1 MIFDA
6 LTLWKSGSETEMA
19 ALLEAQLSLHAVT
32 SKIRLEGVS
41 RHFPSGHGG
50 QLAALESIN
59 LEVLSGEFLCIVGP
73 SGCGKSTLLHLIAG
87 LDRPS
92 AGEIWIDGR
101 KVQEPGP
108 YRILL
113 FQELGLFPWLTA
125 RENVEFGLRQKGI
138 DRRERRERARY
149 YLDLVHLSQ
158 FQEHHPHQ
166 LSGGMKQR
174 VALARALA
182 MQPDVLLMDEP
193 FAALDAQTRDLP
205 TSKIPRSPPCPRK
218 SSGIFA
224 KKSTNPCELN
234 FIMNN
239 LRKIARQVGFYA
251 FVLAL
256 WQSLVLLKLW
266 PPYVFPTPA
275 SVFEALRIGFSDHT
289 FWIGIGVSLKR
300 MLVGYVLSVIL
311 GGALGLLLA
320 QSDLLEETLGRLVV
334 SVQSMPSICWLPLA
348 ILWFGLSEKAI
359 LFVVVMGSLLSI
371 SINVEAG
378 LRNVPRIYAMAGRNL
393 GASGARLFLH
403 VLLPASLPHLVSGLK
418 QGWAFAWRSLLA
430 GEMIFVS
437 LGLGQLLMMGRD
449 LNDISQVVAVM
460 VVIILIGFAVD
471 GLVFRIVER
480 NLRRKWGLSSTA

>member
-1 MIFDA
+1 
-6 LTLWKSGSETEMA
+6 
-19 ALLEAQLSLHAVT
+19 
-32 SKIRLEGVS
+32 
-41 RHFPSGHGG
+41 
-50 QLAALESIN
+50 
-59 LEVLSGEFLCIVGP
+59 
-73 SGCGKSTLLHLIAG
+73 
-87 LDRPS
+87 
-92 AGEIWIDGR
+92 
-101 KVQEPGP
+101 
-108 YRILL
+108 
-113 FQELGLFPWLTA
+113 
-125 RENVEFGLRQKGI
+125 
-138 DRRERRERARY
+138 
-149 YLDLVHLSQ
+149 
-158 FQEHHPHQ
+158 
-166 LSGGMKQR
+166 
-174 VALARALA
+174 
-182 MQPDVLLMDEP
+182 
-193 FAALDAQTRDLP
+193 
-205 TSKIPRSPPCPRK
+205 
-218 SSGIFA
+218 
-224 KKSTNPCELN
+224 
-234 FIMNN
+234 MNN

-251 FVLAL
+251 IVLAL
-256 WQSLVLLKLW
+256 WQSLALLKLW

-300 MLVGYVLSVIL
+300 MLVGYALSVIF

-320 QSDLLEETLGRLVV
+320 QSDFLEETLGRLVV

-393 GASGARLFLH
+393 GASGARLFLY

-471 GLVFRIVER
+471 GLVFRVVEK
-480 NLRRKWGLSSTA
+480 NLRRKWGLTPAA